1 MADKASNI
9 EEGRYAMGQR
19 IDGKGHAAKV
29 CEGLKEVVQDL
40 ANQGITPGLHVLL
53 VGDDPASQVYVGSKA
68 KKAHAIGISS
78 DITRLPEGTTFET
91 LRAEIEKLNADPA
104 VDGILVQ
111 LPLPGLPTREVL
123 DLVAAEKDVDG
134 FHASNAGLLIQKRP
148 RFVPCTPLGVLS
160 MLDAYEIPT
169 QGKKALVIGRSDIVG
184 KPMANLLLHRNATVT
199 IAHSRTQDLP
209 GLVGESDIVVAALG
223 QERAIDPAWLKD
235 DAVVIDVGIH
245 RMENGKLTG
254 DVHPEGLADRAS
266 AYTPVPGGV
275 GPMTI
280 AMLMVN
286 TVQAALLRRGMD
298 TSALGS
304 LIPRV

>member
-1 MADKASNI
+1 
-9 EEGRYAMGQR
+9 MGQR

-29 CEGLKEVVQDL
+29 CEQLTEVVRDL
-40 ANQGITPGLHVLL
+40 GTQGIIPGLHVIL
-53 VGDDPASQVYVGSKA
+53 VGEDPASQVYVGSKA
-68 KKAHAIGISS
+68 KRAKAIGIAS
-78 DITRLPEGTTFET
+78 DITRMPDGTTFEE
-91 LRAEIEKLNADPA
+91 LSSEINRLNEDPS

-111 LPLPGLPTREVL
+111 LPIPGLPTREIL

-134 FHASNAGLLIQKRP
+134 FHAANAGLLMQGRP

-160 MLDAYEIPT
+160 MMDGYEIAT
-169 QGKKALVIGRSDIVG
+169 QGKKAVVIGRSDIVG
-184 KPMANLLLHRNATVT
+184 KPMASLLTHRNATVT
-199 IAHSRTQDLP
+199 IAHSRTQNLP
-209 GLVGESDIVVAALG
+209 ELVAESDIVVAALG
-223 QERAIDPAWLKD
+223 KERAIDPSWLKEN
-235 DAVVIDVGIH
+235 AVVIDVGIH

-254 DVHPEGLADRAS
+254 DVHPDGLAERAS

-286 TVQAALLRRGMD
+286 TVQAALLRRGLSTD
-298 TSALGS
+298 SLGN

>member
-1 MADKASNI
+1 
-9 EEGRYAMGQR
+9 MGLR

-29 CEGLKEVVQDL
+29 CEKLTAVVKGLAQ
-40 ANQGITPGLHVLL
+40 QGITPGLHVLL
-53 VGDDPASQVYVGSKA
+53 VGDDPASQVYVENKA
-68 KKAHAIGISS
+68 KRAHAIGISS
-78 DITRLPEGTTFET
+78 HITRMPEGVSFEELT
-91 LRAEIEKLNADPA
+91 AEIHSLNENPA

-111 LPLPGLPTREVL
+111 LPIPGLPTRAVL

-134 FHASNAGLLIQKRP
+134 FHATNVGLLLQKRP

-160 MLDAYEIPT
+160 MLDAYNIEVT
-169 QGKKALVIGRSDIVG
+169 GKTALVIGRSDIVG
-184 KPMANLLLHRNATVT
+184 KPMAALLTHRNATVT
-199 IAHSRTQDLP
+199 IAHSRTQNLE
-209 GLVGESDIVVAALG
+209 GLIGEADIVVAALG
-223 QERAIDPAWLKD
+223 RERAISAAWIREG
-235 DAVVIDVGIH
+235 AVVIDVGIH

-298 TSALGS
+298 TSSLGD
-304 LIPRV
+304 LIPEI

>member
-1 MADKASNI
+1 M
-9 EEGRYAMGQR
+9 
-19 IDGKGHAAKV
+19 
-29 CEGLKEVVQDL
+29 
-40 ANQGITPGLHVLL
+40 
-53 VGDDPASQVYVGSKA
+53 
-68 KKAHAIGISS
+68 
-78 DITRLPEGTTFET
+78 TRLPDGTSFED
-91 LRAEIEKLNADPA
+91 LKAEIERLNADPS

-111 LPLPGLPTREVL
+111 LPIPGLPTREVL

-134 FHASNAGLLIQKRP
+134 FHPINAGLLLQGRP

-160 MLDAYEIPT
+160 MLDAYDISTE
-169 QGKKALVIGRSDIVG
+169 GKKALVIGRSDIVG
-184 KPMANLLLHRNATVT
+184 KPMASLLTHRNATVT
-199 IAHSRTQDLP
+199 TAHSRTQDLP
-209 GLVGESDIVVAALG
+209 ALVGESDIVVAALG
-223 QERAIDPAWLKD
+223 KERAISPDWLKQ

-254 DVHPEGLADRAS
+254 DVHPEGLEERSS

-298 TSALGS
+298 SSALGA
-304 LIPRV
+304 LIPKV

>member
-1 MADKASNI
+1 
-9 EEGRYAMGQR
+9 MGLR

-29 CEGLKEVVQDL
+29 CEDLTVVVRDL

-53 VGDDPASQVYVGSKA
+53 VGDDPASHVYVGSKS
-68 KKAHAIGISS
+68 KKAHAIGIAS
-78 DITRLPEGTTFET
+78 DITRLPVGTNFET
-91 LRAEIEKLNADPA
+91 LKSEIERLNSDSS

-123 DLVAAEKDVDG
+123 DLVTPEKDVDG
-134 FHASNAGLLIQKRP
+134 FHPINAGLLLQRRP

-160 MLDAYEIPT
+160 MLDAYDISTE
-169 QGKKALVIGRSDIVG
+169 GKKALVIGRSDIVG
-184 KPMANLLLHRNATVT
+184 KPMASLLTHRNATVT
-199 IAHSRTQDLP
+199 VAHSRTRDLP
-209 GLVGESDIVVAALG
+209 RLVGESDLVVAALG
-223 QERAIDPAWLKD
+223 KERAIDPSWLKKG
-235 DAVVIDVGIH
+235 AVVIDVGIH
-245 RMENGKLTG
+245 RMDNGKLTG
-254 DVHPEGLADRAS
+254 DVHPEGLEDHAS

-298 TSALGS
+298 TSALGA
-304 LIPRV
+304 LIPKI